1 MISRE
6 SICRAFLR
14 IMGSVSLLALV
25 FVAVPY
31 AWMDAIHQGLG
42 LGRLPDEPIVGYL
55 ARSTSAFYAMLGGL
69 LWLASFDLKRHRLL
83 LGYLGAAMVALG
95 LALGAIDWIEGMPL
109 FWKVGEGPIDVAFG
123 IVLVWMSRRIGD
135 FG

>member
-1 MISRE
+1 MISQE

-31 AWMDAIHQGLG
+31 ASMDAIHQGLG

-83 LGYLGAAMVALG
+83 LGYLGAATVALG